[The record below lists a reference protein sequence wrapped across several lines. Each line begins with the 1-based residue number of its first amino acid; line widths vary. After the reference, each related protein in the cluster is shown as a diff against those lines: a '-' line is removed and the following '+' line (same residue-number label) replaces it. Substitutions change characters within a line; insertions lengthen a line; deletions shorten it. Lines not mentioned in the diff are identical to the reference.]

1 MVNLK
6 AQVSI
11 FVSAAIFSSVLFY
24 INWKAAKSF
33 IRKLGNVDAD
43 FLDNIETLYAFIS
56 VILITILS
64 SIFAG
69 YYIIFLQ
76 YFNRSPFG
84 ILDPI
89 FGNDVSF
96 YVFTLPVIHKL
107 LNFAFWI
114 FAILLVADII
124 ICFFASK
131 IEDDFDKPLG
141 STSFFDII
149 YKLMTKFGNSS
160 KSSEDILVERDLPA
174 IIRILCSGIM
184 FIIGLKIYLSKYNL
198 ITATGGSN
206 FLTGAGQN
214 DLAAFPFWLPVF
226 GGLIILLG
234 IITLSGVPIK
244 NWNAGKKY
252 PAIFILLV
260 IFIVGSGI
268 VPSLWSSAYY
278 KLNVVSSEQQI
289 QMPYIEDSIN
299 YTRAAYDLNDIDE
312 EYYPNNI
319 ELNDSIKSS
328 PSIINARIFYW
339 RAMVPFL

>member
-1 MVNLK
+1 MSDTFSDTAESVLTKTSKIGPITSAFVALLLMFIIQFLKLPSLLLDYWWFESVGFKDIVFMVNLK
-6 AQVSI
+6 AQVSMFI
-11 FVSAAIFSSVLFY
+11 SAAIFSSVLFY

-33 IRKLGNVDAD
+33 IRKLGNVDVD

-69 YYIIFLQ
+69 YYFIFLQ

-114 FAILLVADII
+114 FAVLLVADII
-124 ICFFASK
+124 ICFFTSK

-149 YKLMTKFGNSS
+149 YKLMTKLGSSS

-174 IIRILCSGIM
+174 
-184 FIIGLKIYLSKYNL
+184 
-198 ITATGGSN
+198 
-206 FLTGAGQN
+206 
-214 DLAAFPFWLPVF
+214 
-226 GGLIILLG
+226 
-234 IITLSGVPIK
+234 
-244 NWNAGKKY
+244 
-252 PAIFILLV
+252 
-260 IFIVGSGI
+260 
-268 VPSLWSSAYY
+268 
-278 KLNVVSSEQQI
+278 
-289 QMPYIEDSIN
+289 
-299 YTRAAYDLNDIDE
+299 
-312 EYYPNNI
+312 YYPNFMFWNNVHYRTKYLL
-319 ELNDSIKSS
+319 EQ
-328 PSIINARIFYW
+328 
-339 RAMVPFL
+339 V